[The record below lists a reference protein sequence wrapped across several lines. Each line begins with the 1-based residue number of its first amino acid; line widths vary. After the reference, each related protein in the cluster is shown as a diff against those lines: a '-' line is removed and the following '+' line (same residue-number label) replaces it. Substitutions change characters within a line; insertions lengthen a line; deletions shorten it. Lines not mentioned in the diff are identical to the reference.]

1 MPRALFLCL
10 AATAAAVPY
19 KCDVEHAFG
28 AAAAFARRAT
38 LTVDPERANHNKL
51 KFAPDT
57 MPLVGANA
65 TAFADLAKADG
76 VYRIRVRREGA
87 RAWASASIRA
97 CDLAASN
104 YEEDL
109 SVALDARGDVVALAY
124 RNARLD
130 GCDAG
135 APGPEDALKSTAA
148 PALDAVAQVIPVQ
161 AKVARPPSGFGSVLP
176 RDGGARPGGAPG
188 APGADEER
196 PPPTSFFR
204 KYWHIILPLALLL
217 LTTGEPEPTKVT
229 KVAEPKSD

>member
-1 MPRALFLCL
+1 MPTALYLLL
-10 AATAAAVPY
+10 AATAAAAPY
-19 KCDVEHAFG
+19 KCDVEHALG
-28 AAAAFARRAT
+28 AAAAYARRAT

-51 KFAPDT
+51 KFAPDKL
-57 MPLVGANA
+57 PLIGANA

-97 CDLAASN
+97 CDLAASD

-130 GCDAG
+130 GCDAS
-135 APGPEDALKSTAA
+135 APGSDAALTSSAS

-176 RDGGARPGGAPG
+176 RDGGARPGGATPG

-229 KVAEPKSD
+229 KVAEKSD

>member
-1 MPRALFLCL
+1 MPKALYLLL
-10 AATAAAVPY
+10 AATAAAAPY
-19 KCDVEHAFG
+19 KCDVEHAYG
-28 AAAAFARRAT
+28 AAAAYARRAT
-38 LTVDPERANHNKL
+38 LTVDPDRANHNKL

-57 MPLVGANA
+57 LPLAGANA

-97 CDLAASN
+97 CDLAASG
-104 YEEDL
+104 YAEDL
-109 SVALDARGDVVALAY
+109 SIQLDARGDVVALAY

-130 GCDAG
+130 GCGD
-135 APGPEDALKSTAA
+135 APGPDAALTSSAA
-148 PALDAVAQVIPVQ
+148 PALDSIAQVIPVQ

-229 KVAEPKSD
+229 KVAEKSD

>member
-1 MPRALFLCL
+1 MMPRSLLFL
-10 AATAAAVPY
+10 AATAAAAPY
-19 KCDVEHAFG
+19 ACEVQHAFG
-28 AAAAFARRAT
+28 AAAAYARRST

-51 KFAPDT
+51 KFAPDS

-65 TAFADLAKADG
+65 TAFADLVKADG

-130 GCDAG
+130 GCGD
-135 APGPEDALKSTAA
+135 APGPDAALTSSAA
-148 PALDAVAQVIPVQ
+148 PALDSIAQVIPVQ

-229 KVAEPKSD
+229 KVAEKSD

>member
-1 MPRALFLCL
+1 MSSLSSAGALTWT
-10 AATAAAVPY
+10 TAAAAPY
-19 KCDVEHAFG
+19 KCDVEHAYG
-28 AAAAFARRAT
+28 AAAAYARRAT

-51 KFAPDT
+51 KFAPDS

-65 TAFADLAKADG
+65 TAFADLVKADG
-76 VYRIRVRREGA
+76 VYRIRIRREGA

-109 SVALDARGDVVALAY
+109 SVALAARGDVVALAY

-148 PALDAVAQVIPVQ
+148 PALDAVSQVIPVQ
-161 AKVARPPSGFGSVLP
+161 AKVARPPSG
-176 RDGGARPGGAPG
+176 
-188 APGADEER
+188 
-196 PPPTSFFR
+196 
-204 KYWHIILPLALLL
+204 
-217 LTTGEPEPTKVT
+217 
-229 KVAEPKSD
+229 AEL

>member
-1 MPRALFLCL
+1 MPYALYLL
-10 AATAAAVPY
+10 AATAAAAPY
-19 KCDVEHAFG
+19 KCEVQHAMG

-51 KFAPDT
+51 KFAPDKL
-57 MPLVGANA
+57 PLIGANA
-65 TAFADLAKADG
+65 TNFAELAKADG

-87 RAWASASIRA
+87 KKWASASIRA
-97 CDLAASN
+97 CDLAASS
-104 YEEDL
+104 YAEDL
-109 SVALDARGDVVALAY
+109 SVQLDARGDIVALAY
-124 RNARLD
+124 RNARLE
-130 GCDAG
+130 GCDAS
-135 APGPEDALKSTAA
+135 APGPDAALTSSAA

-176 RDGGARPGGAPG
+176 RDGGARPGGATPG

-229 KVAEPKSD
+229 KVEKSD

>member
-1 MPRALFLCL
+1 MPRSLLFL
-10 AATAAAVPY
+10 AATAAAAPY
-19 KCDVEHAFG
+19 VRG
-28 AAAAFARRAT
+28 TTRLRRRRGLRAP
-38 LTVDPERANHNKL
+38 LYDNGDPERANHNKL
-51 KFAPDT
+51 KFAPDSL
-57 MPLVGANA
+57 PLIGANA

-97 CDLAASN
+97 CDLAASG

-124 RNARLD
+124 RNARLE

-161 AKVARPPSGFGSVLP
+161 AKVARPPSGSGSAP
-176 RDGGARPGGAPG
+176 RDGGARPAAPPRAPRAPTRGA
-188 APGADEER
+188 APA
-196 PPPTSFFR
+196 PFLPQVHTSSCR
-204 KYWHIILPLALLL
+204 SRCYC
-217 LTTGEPEPTKVT
+217 
-229 KVAEPKSD
+229 